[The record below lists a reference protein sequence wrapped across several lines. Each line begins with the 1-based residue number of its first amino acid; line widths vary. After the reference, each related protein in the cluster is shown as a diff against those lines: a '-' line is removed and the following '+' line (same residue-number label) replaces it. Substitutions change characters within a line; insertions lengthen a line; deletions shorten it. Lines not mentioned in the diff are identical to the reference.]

1 MPLWIA
7 ATLFAAFMQNLR
19 FLLQRHLKV
28 TTLSTGGATL
38 ARFLFGAPLAAVLF
52 GLYAWATGAQLPA
65 LNATFWVFVLTGGIA
80 QILATMCVVALFA
93 FRNFAVGITLKKTE
107 VMLSAA
113 VGLIVLGDA
122 VSLPVLLAIAIG
134 FIGMLFLSDPPKSD
148 IRLPLRNRIF
158 NAASGYGLASGALFG
173 VSAVAYRGATLEL
186 SSGDAILRA
195 SLTLTAATAC
205 QLVLLGAFLIW
216 REPGQLRKV
225 AQSWRVTSLTGLTSI
240 LGSLGWFTAFA
251 LQTAAYVKALGQ
263 VELVFSF
270 LFSVFFLRE
279 KSSAKEI
286 MGLVLIL
293 GSVLLIFWGS
303 YG

>member
-148 IRLPLRNRIF
+148 IRLSLRNRIF

-195 SLTLTAATAC
+195 SLTLTAATSC

>member
-148 IRLPLRNRIF
+148 IRLSLRNRIF
-158 NAASGYGLASGALFG
+158 NAASGFGLASGALFG

-205 QLVLLGAFLIW
+205 QLVLLGAYLIW

>member
-148 IRLPLRNRIF
+148 IRLSLRNRIF

-205 QLVLLGAFLIW
+205 QLVLLGAYLIW

>member
-65 LNATFWVFVLTGGIA
+65 LNATFWIFVLTGGIA

-148 IRLPLRNRIF
+148 IRLPLRNRVF
-158 NAASGYGLASGALFG
+158 NVASGYGLASGALFG

-205 QLVLLGAFLIW
+205 QLVLLGAYLIW

-240 LGSLGWFTAFA
+240 LGSLGWFTALA

-293 GSVLLIFWGS
+293 CSVLLIFWGS

>member
-205 QLVLLGAFLIW
+205 QLVLLGAYLIW

-293 GSVLLIFWGS
+293 CSVLLIFWGS

>member
-205 QLVLLGAFLIW
+205 QLVLLGAYLIW